1 MFMDL
6 DEFVYYPDK
15 RPGRLS
21 HWIDRVA
28 THPMV
33 GQVLIDRFNFGLQRS
48 NTASTANASSAPT
61 ASAAAAASE
70 TVLERF
76 VFRDRHAFH
85 GW

>member
-1 MFMDL
+1 MRWPAGDPWVMFMDL

-48 NTASTANASSAPT
+48 NTASTANDVNDIANDAN
-61 ASAAAAASE
+61 
-70 TVLERF
+70 TVND
-76 VFRDRHAFH
+76 VNIVVC
-85 GW
+85 GM